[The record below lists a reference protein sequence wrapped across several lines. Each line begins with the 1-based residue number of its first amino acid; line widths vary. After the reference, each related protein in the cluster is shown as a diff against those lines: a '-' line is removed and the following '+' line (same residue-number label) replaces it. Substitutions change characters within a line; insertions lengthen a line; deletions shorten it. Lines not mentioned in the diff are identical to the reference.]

1 MVSSFR
7 IIKLFLSVVFEKADI
22 YLIDEPEVSL
32 SLNFQSK
39 LINDL
44 VYLCERKGSRIVLAT
59 HAPYIFKDCIANDFE
74 RLEL

>member
-1 MVSSFR
+1 M
-7 IIKLFLSVVFEKADI
+7 IINLFISVVFEIANI
-22 YLIDEPEVSL
+22 YLMVKPEVSL

-44 VYLCERKGSRIVLAT
+44 VYLCNRKDSRIVLAT